1 VKASKKWNVQ
11 ASDAAD
17 LLSVQ
22 QTRYAW
28 QQTVEHA
35 ATHKMCELLLART
48 DQQTVSIQT
57 QEKQLAQT
65 AHNTANLD
73 TFMQTTMQTSFCLPL
88 AQTVHHASNMDTL
101 MQSLLESQ
109 LEIQSQLGRADEYQQ
124 EHQCEINMLYNT
136 IQQLKEQCRTEHVQW
151 HTQCKLQTGAMT
163 NVLVHMEDVEKK
175 VVELVHMQAPPHFIS
190 WLYDV
195 IMIML

>member
-1 VKASKKWNVQ
+1 VKASNQWNVQ

-35 ATHKMCELLLART
+35 ATRKMCELLLTRT

-57 QEKQLAQT
+57 QEKQLAQM
-65 AHNTANLD
+65 AHDIFAQ
-73 TFMQTTMQTSFCLPL
+73 FAQTTI
-88 AQTVHHASNMDTL
+88 AQTACMRANYSNMDTL
-101 MQSLLESQ
+101 MQSLLEGQ
-109 LEIQSQLGRADEYQQ
+109 LEIQSQLGRANEQQQ
-124 EHQCEINMLYNT
+124 EQQSSINMLYIT
-136 IQQLKEQCRTEHVQW
+136 IH
-151 HTQCKLQTGAMT
+151 
-163 NVLVHMEDVEKK
+163 
-175 VVELVHMQAPPHFIS
+175 ELSQIMAPPHFIS

>member
-22 QTRYAW
+22 QTHYAG

-65 AHNTANLD
+65 AHNTADL
-73 TFMQTTMQTSFCLPL
+73 
-88 AQTVHHASNMDTL
+88 DTL

-109 LEIQSQLGRADEYQQ
+109 LEIQSQLGRAD
-124 EHQCEINMLYNT
+124 NMLYNT

>member
-1 VKASKKWNVQ
+1 VKASNQWNVQ

-35 ATHKMCELLLART
+35 ATRKMCELLLTRT

-65 AHNTANLD
+65 AHTID
-73 TFMQTTMQTSFCLPL
+73 QICTFMKTTI
-88 AQTVHHASNMDTL
+88 AQTACVRANYSNMDTL

-109 LEIQSQLGRADEYQQ
+109 LEIQSQLGLNYLKSNEQQQ
-124 EHQCEINMLYNT
+124 EQQSSINMLYTT
-136 IQQLKEQCRTEHVQW
+136 IHELKEQCRTEHVQW
-151 HTQCKLQTGAMT
+151 NTQYIVQTGEMT
-163 NVLVHMEDVEKK
+163 NVLVHMKDVEKK